1 MLARTRKILVAGM
14 LTLVGTAGISSP
26 TFAQQPTQQPQQQE
40 GIEVLARGPVHEAF
54 AATSEQPKPTPVL
67 NRRPPE
73 PVEELPPDQKPEG
86 ENVLWVPG
94 YWHYDEERT
103 DFIWISGFWR
113 AAPPGRIWVPG
124 SWREVAGGHQ
134 WVQGFWQD
142 AAPTTGN
149 RTQEPMIEYL
159 PEPPQPL
166 ELAPSIPAP
175 DTTSFYVSGSWVW
188 RDRYVWRPGFW
199 IGHRPGWVWTPSCY
213 RWTPAGY
220 VFVDGFWDY
229 PLHSR
234 GTLFAPVFF
243 RPGFIRPSYF
253 YTPTYVVHE
262 PSLYTSLFVRSGW
275 GNYYF
280 GDYYD
285 RRYSTIGFNAWYG
298 SGGGSGFAIG
308 VGFGGGRRY
317 DPLWDYY
324 RIQNLNNPGW
334 AVGINNVY
342 AGRFNGSIPRP
353 PRTLVQQ
360 TTIINNI
367 TNVTNNTVNN
377 TVVNN
382 TTNNRNSNNANN
394 LMMLTNLKDVSKTN
408 TNIVLKP
415 VSKEQLVTEQAT
427 AKELRNVAAQR
438 QRLETRLAQNDGI
451 PKIAPAGRG
460 GIAPQPKIQSIQ
472 LDAPKQALAR
482 AQIPQDERKAPP
494 PNPARLKADASAN
507 PAGANAKPIA
517 PAINPKPG
525 NAMPANP
532 TNPTPV
538 PTPKPGTPLPRG
550 GEVKPINPAPVPAPK
565 PGTPVP
571 RGGEVKPNNPA
582 PVPTP
587 KPGTPLPRG
596 GEVKPNNPAPV
607 PTPKPGT
614 PLPRGGEVKPINPAP
629 VPAPKPGTPLPRG
642 GQVVPNN
649 PAPVP
654 VPKPGTPAP
663 RGGQVVPNN
672 PAPVPAPKPGTPA
685 PRGGQVKPIN
695 PAPTIKPPV
704 SNPMSTPAPQVVN
717 RPANPVPQP
726 APRQIA
732 PPQPAPRQI
741 APPQPAPRQIAPPQ
755 PAPRQIAPPQ
765 PAPRQIA
772 PPQQAPRQIAPP
784 RQAPQQA
791 PRQIAPPQPAPRQ
804 IAPPKPA
811 PQPAPRQIAPPRQI
825 SPTPK
830 PAPPSGGK
838 PGGNRG
844 GNNRR
849 GG

>member
-1 MLARTRKILVAGM
+1 MFTRARKILVAGLM
-14 LTLVGTAGISSP
+14 SLVGTAGVASS
-26 TFAQQPTQQPQQQE
+26 TIAQQPQE

-73 PVEELPPDQKPEG
+73 PVEELPPDQKPDG
-86 ENVLWVPG
+86 ENVLWIPG
-94 YWHYDEERT
+94 YWHYDDERS

-113 AAPPGRIWVPG
+113 AAPPGRVWVPG

-142 AAPTTGN
+142 VAPTTGN
-149 RTQEPMIEYL
+149 RVQEPMIEYL

-220 VFVDGFWDY
+220 VFVDGYWDY
-229 PLHSR
+229 PLHAR

-243 RPGFIRPSYF
+243 RPGYIRPSYL
-253 YTPTYVVHE
+253 YTPMYVVHE

-285 RRYSTIGFNAWYG
+285 RRYSAIGFNAWYG
-298 SGGGSGFAIG
+298 SGIGSGFAIG
-308 VGFGGGRRY
+308 VGFGSRPRY

-342 AGRFNGSIPRP
+342 AGRFNGSMPRP

-367 TNVTNNTVNN
+367 TNVTNNTTNN

-382 TTNNRNSNNANN
+382 TTNNTNS
-394 LMMLTNLKDVSKTN
+394 LMMLTNFKDVSKTN

-427 AKELRNVAAQR
+427 AKELRSVAAQR

-451 PKIAPAGRG
+451 PKVTPAGQG
-460 GIAPQPKIQSIQ
+460 GIAVQPKIQAIQ
-472 LDAPKQALAR
+472 LDAPKQAMAR
-482 AQIPQDERKAPP
+482 AQMPRDEKKAPP
-494 PNPARLKADASAN
+494 PNPARLKADATAN
-507 PAGANAKPIA
+507 PAGTTAKPIA
-517 PAINPKPG
+517 PAVNLKPG
-525 NAMPANP
+525 AGLPANPANP
-532 TNPTPV
+532 T
-538 PTPKPGTPLPRG
+538 PTPKPGTPLPR
-550 GEVKPINPAPVPAPK
+550 
-565 PGTPVP
+565 
-571 RGGEVKPNNPA
+571 
-582 PVPTP
+582 
-587 KPGTPLPRG
+587 
-596 GEVKPNNPAPV
+596 
-607 PTPKPGT
+607 
-614 PLPRGGEVKPINPAP
+614 GEVKPINPAP
-629 VPAPKPGTPLPRG
+629 VPAPKPGTPLPTTPPKG
-642 GQVVPNN
+642 EVN
-649 PAPVP
+649 PAIVP
-654 VPKPGTPAP
+654 TPKPGTPLP
-663 RGGQVVPNN
+663 RGEVKPMN
-672 PAPVPAPKPGTPA
+672 PVPVPAPKPGNLPPQGNVKPPVPTPTPKPNTPPPLPRGEVKPVNPVPQPAPVIKPPASNPLPRQITPPAPQPAPVIKPPASQPA
-685 PRGGQVKPIN
+685 PRQIAPPQ
-695 PAPTIKPPV
+695 PAPMIKPPA
-704 SNPMSTPAPQVVN
+704 SNPIPQPAPRQIA
-717 RPANPVPQP
+717 PPQQP

-755 PAPRQIAPPQ
+755 PAPRQIAPP
-765 PAPRQIA
+765 
-772 PPQQAPRQIAPP
+772 
-784 RQAPQQA
+784 
-791 PRQIAPPQPAPRQ
+791 
-804 IAPPKPA
+804 
-811 PQPAPRQIAPPRQI
+811 RQI
-825 SPTPK
+825 SPAPK

-849 GG
+849 GE